1 MTKLIAGSLLL
12 AALLLAVACGDDD
25 TTTNGGDGTT
35 AATTAAADVCDQK
48 DALEAA
54 VDDLANLDVL
64 AEGTNALDA
73 SVENVKTELDDLKT
87 AVGDEVADEV
97 EAMETAVEDAEDT
110 LSGISDDATLNEKI
124 DDVQSAVTGVATA
137 ADSLITA
144 LETDC

>member
-1 MTKLIAGSLLL
+1 
-12 AALLLAVACGDDD
+12 
-25 TTTNGGDGTT
+25 
-35 AATTAAADVCDQK
+35 VCDQK

-97 EAMETAVEDAEDT
+97 DAMETAVEDADDT

-137 ADSLITA
+137 ADSLVTA
-144 LETDC
+144 LEADC